1 MNELEGCGDVLEV
14 GGRCTDGQVYVIPC
28 LYLQMAYMEVN
39 VLFLLK
45 QKSG

>member
-1 MNELEGCGDVLEV
+1 MNLKDAGNVLEV
-14 GGRCTDGQVYVIPC
+14 RGGCTDGQVYVTPC